1 MKPAG
6 GSASPGVIVAVAG
19 IALSF
24 IVMLASIAIV
34 TGFKREITRRVIGF
48 EQQITISPDAGY
60 GPERVNGGLR
70 LTDSLSSVITSV
82 VPSAEL
88 ALVLD
93 QPAVLKTDSDFQGIV
108 LRGYS
113 SGAADSAFIASNLIE
128 GSMPSAIDSVHSLVI
143 S

>member
-48 EQQITISPDAGY
+48 EQQITISPGASY

-82 VPSAEL
+82 QKVDGRRRCRVPARTVHCVHRPL
-88 ALVLD
+88 QPGVD
-93 QPAVLKTDSDFQGIV
+93 QGKERCESHPDL
-108 LRGYS
+108 L
-113 SGAADSAFIASNLIE
+113 
-128 GSMPSAIDSVHSLVI
+128 
-143 S
+143 